1 MPKRRCDVIMTLLL
15 RHVSAGL
22 EESYWSPCAAINSL
36 WPSDTTWRHGT
47 WSTNIQAMVCCPM
60 APSHCMNPYWLI
72 SSKVLWHSPKRNFSG
87 NNQNICPRY
96 DFDNYW
102 YKLTAA
108 SHKDQWVKMY
118 RAVGFRLLRLLT
130 WINSSPP
137 GQNGRSFADDT
148 FQCIFVNEK
157 FFILKLFETR
167 K

>member
-1 MPKRRCDVIMTLLL
+1 MTFLL

-22 EESYWSPCAAINSL
+22 AESYWSPCAATNSL
-36 WPSDTTWRHGT
+36 RPSDTTWRHGT

-60 APSHCMNPYWLI
+60 APSHCLNPYWLI
-72 SSKVLWHSPKRNFSG
+72 SSEVLWRSPKRNFSG

-102 YKLTAA
+102 YKLTTA

-137 GQNGRSFADDT
+137 GQMAAVSQT
-148 FQCIFVNEK
+148 
-157 FFILKLFETR
+157 ILSSAFSWKVFYFETIWDAKIR
-167 K
+167 PIKK